1 MKHVFGPVSSK
12 RLGQSL
18 GVDLLPL
25 KSCTWNCLY
34 CQLGKTRNLITERQ
48 EFFPREEILEEIRSA
63 LSEKGNIDWITF
75 VGSGETMLYKGIGWL
90 IAEVRKLTS
99 IPIAVITNGSLFYL
113 PEVRREVLEADAVLP
128 SLNAGSEE
136 LHQLIGRSSRE
147 FTFRRHLEGLAALR
161 REYAGKLWIEVML
174 LGGINDSDEA
184 LNDIACALREI
195 DPDMVHIVL
204 PTRPSPDQVV
214 QLPAEERID
223 RAIAIFSD
231 VAPVVHPSKGVMDL
245 SGAADILQAV
255 TAIVSR
261 HPVQQRELQ
270 KALENCFPGDR
281 NKASES
287 MNALLESGR
296 FSIVDHNGEPYWVLS
311 GGKD

>member
-296 FSIVDHNGEPYWVLS
+296 FSIVDHNGEPYW
-311 GGKD
+311 